1 MSSIITLGLGGEGLE
16 PFILTGLYV
25 GFETSVT
32 YEVIIPPDDLSLN
45 VPAEQTEYTTIYTTQ
60 YLTDHSGNRLTDHS
74 GNYLAVTTQ
83 AVENVYVLHVPPDD
97 LSINVTEEI

>member
-1 MSSIITLGLGGEGLE
+1 MTTIEIM
-16 PFILTGLYV
+16 
-25 GFETSVT
+25 
-32 YEVIIPPDDLSLN
+32 IPPDDPSLN
-45 VPAEQTEYTTIYTTQ
+45 VPAEQTEYATVYRSV
-60 YLTDHSGNRLTDHS
+60 YLTDHSGNKLTDHS